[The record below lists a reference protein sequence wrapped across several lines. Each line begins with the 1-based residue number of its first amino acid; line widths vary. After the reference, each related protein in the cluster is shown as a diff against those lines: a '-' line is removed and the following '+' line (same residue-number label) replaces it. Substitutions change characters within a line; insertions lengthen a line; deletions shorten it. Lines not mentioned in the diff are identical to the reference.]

1 MTGQAAKFIQG
12 RAMLF
17 FDSSVGIDFRK
28 NHLILTLLK
37 KSFGKIKL
45 VDYGIHPIPPED
57 QKEERESQV
66 ITLINQFIS
75 KHPIN
80 KEKVSISIP
89 REKVVARF
97 IRLPLAT
104 KENLRRV
111 LEYEVP
117 KYTPFEKEEIYFDYH
132 LLKEEKDWLH
142 LFAAF
147 VKKEEVDY
155 YLSLLKKVGI
165 QPISVQIPS
174 TAAINLFFYNKT
186 TEQNGIAVLLDVTEP
201 FFEMNLIQG
210 GDWRESFHLPL
221 PSEDKELKIINAFK
235 RSGLKSD
242 DFSKSTFFVYGL
254 DAAEK
259 MLPSLRESDQIKGIS
274 LPPLHRIEVETGAS
288 RPDKIFSSIGVPLK
302 GLIQTRLDLNLLPF
316 EMRKKVREIGK
327 PLFMILASLALVL
340 SLAWGIGIFIRYRNE
355 LNDINAEIKKR
366 KPAVE
371 AVEKLQKQKD
381 DLRKEIAEL
390 EKIRS
395 GEVSKI
401 EILRELTQTLPSTV
415 WIWNFRY
422 TGREMEISGFADSA
436 SDLIPLI
443 DGSPLFERVE
453 FLAPVTKERERREG
467 VDKEKER
474 FKIRARIEGR
484 R

>member
-1 MTGQAAKFIQG
+1 MMGQAAKFIQG

-45 VDYGIHPIPPED
+45 VDYGIHPISPED

-132 LLKEEKDWLH
+132 LLKEEKEWLH

-174 TAAINLFFYNKT
+174 TAAINLFFYHKM
-186 TEQNGIAVLLDVTEP
+186 TEQDGIAVLLEVTEP

-221 PSEDKELKIINAFK
+221 PSEDRELKIINAFK

-327 PLFMILASLALVL
+327 PLFMILASLAVVL

-371 AVEKLQKQKD
+371 VVEKLQKQKD